1 MPRIGH
7 RRRGAG
13 GARGPRTA
21 CRGGGRD
28 DDACAKREV
37 SRERGSVSKVGGVAH
52 GHGHRA
58 QRERCVRAARANLG
72 AERLCGGFVCVL
84 RRDRWAIADG

>member
-1 MPRIGH
+1 MSRMPRIGH
-7 RRRGAG
+7 RRRGARAQRAG
-13 GARGPRTA
+13 
-21 CRGGGRD
+21 GGGRD
-28 DDACAKREV
+28 DDACAKREM